1 MVFDY
6 LITFRKRSETTVD
19 AISQLMYF
27 FALIAFAYFAYIN
40 YARIYFLGFDLIILV
55 TWIFCLVKKQR
66 TGRVYFRFGL
76 FIATIGWLVAPGS
89 RVLLAVL
96 YAVAGL
102 LEKQVKFPDEIG
114 FSEETVVINSFP
126 KKKFNWTDI
135 QNVILKDNLLTVDF
149 KNNKLIQKELNEEV
163 SPLIVQEFNE
173 FCRKQLHKAIA

>member
-1 MVFDY
+1 M
-6 LITFRKRSETTVD
+6 
-19 AISQLMYF
+19 
-27 FALIAFAYFAYIN
+27 
-40 YARIYFLGFDLIILV
+40 
-55 TWIFCLVKKQR
+55 
-66 TGRVYFRFGL
+66 
-76 FIATIGWLVAPGS
+76 
-89 RVLLAVL
+89 
-96 YAVAGL
+96 

-163 SPLIVQEFNE
+163 SPLIEQEFNE

>member
-89 RVLLAVL
+89 RVIISCTLCC
-96 YAVAGL
+96 
-102 LEKQVKFPDEIG
+102 
-114 FSEETVVINSFP
+114 
-126 KKKFNWTDI
+126 
-135 QNVILKDNLLTVDF
+135 
-149 KNNKLIQKELNEEV
+149 
-163 SPLIVQEFNE
+163 
-173 FCRKQLHKAIA
+173 CRLVRKASKISG